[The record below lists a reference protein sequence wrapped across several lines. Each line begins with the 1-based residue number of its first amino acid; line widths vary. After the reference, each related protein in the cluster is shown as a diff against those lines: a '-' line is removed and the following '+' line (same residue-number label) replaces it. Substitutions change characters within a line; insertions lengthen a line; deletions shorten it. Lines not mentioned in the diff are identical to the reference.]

1 MWYRVMV
8 KSPPDF
14 QTLGMTPLSDED
26 MFLDLP
32 QEEIPAQEALPPQEP
47 QVVEDYVP
55 EEIPAQEEPEMVVS
69 PHPNSPT
76 TMMMEE
82 PNDIPIPIHLPDK
95 GLTAWLGHM
104 QRKQSDRNRT
114 NLVENLKSMFSL
126 K

>member
-1 MWYRVMV
+1 MV

-14 QTLGMTPLSDED
+14 QTLGMTPLSDDD

-32 QEEIPAQEALPPQEP
+32 QEPLPPPPQEP
-47 QVVEDYVP
+47 QEPLPPPQEPQEDYVP
-55 EEIPAQEEPEMVVS
+55 EEIPAPEMVVS

-82 PNDIPIPIHLPDK
+82 EPNVHNIDIPIHLPDK

-104 QRKQSDRNRT
+104 QRKQADRNRT